1 MSVAVMMMYCD
12 LGAPVACTLLGSD
25 ARGPADDRPQDHGAY
40 GVVGATISQT
50 DAWEV
55 FEKGL
60 TAGLTVA
67 RLSGDISNLRNP
79 GKELA
84 RRTPFSR
91 IPHHIFDPEQTNW
104 IPIAHGKWR
113 FNDHITLG
121 EGRASMVAVEG
132 IVKDV
137 RAHRHII
144 LSLQDNMA
152 WSGASSKGRST
163 APAMNF
169 LLRRRASLSLLS
181 EIKVPLPWCESNK
194 QPADGLSR
202 L

>member
-1 MSVAVMMMYCD
+1 MSVAVMGMYGA
-12 LGAPVACTLLGSD
+12 LGALVAGTLLGSD
-25 ARGPADDRPQDHGAY
+25 ARGPAADRPQDHGAY
-40 GVVGATISQT
+40 GVVGATFSQT

-79 GKELA
+79 WKESA

-91 IPHHIFDPEQTNW
+91 PPHHIFDPEQSNW

-144 LSLQDNMA
+144 LPCKITWL
-152 WSGASSKGRST
+152 GRV
-163 APAMNF
+163 
-169 LLRRRASLSLLS
+169 LRL
-181 EIKVPLPWCESNK
+181 KVVPLLP
-194 QPADGLSR
+194 L
-202 L
+202 

>member
-1 MSVAVMMMYCD
+1 M
-12 LGAPVACTLLGSD
+12 
-25 ARGPADDRPQDHGAY
+25 
-40 GVVGATISQT
+40 
-50 DAWEV
+50 
-55 FEKGL
+55 
-60 TAGLTVA
+60 TVA

-79 GKELA
+79 WKELA

-91 IPHHIFDPEQTNW
+91 LPHHIFDPEQTNW

-152 WSGASSKGRST
+152 WLGASSKGRST

-169 LLRRRASLSLLS
+169 LLRRRASCLCCLRSGSRSPGVSPISSPRMALAACSLR
-181 EIKVPLPWCESNK
+181 EGAQRAQVPPTPRSASGGAHCRVI
-194 QPADGLSR
+194 ASR
-202 L
+202 LSQSCPSFGGVVDRDRLRSRV